1 MKYDQLTPLLE
12 RLDQAINSFP
22 KSTDEAT
29 VHYNTGKLVGIL
41 REKEIYD
48 VCKVGKEEYEL
59 VDKIDIELGG
69 VVKDLLYEKDLE
81 KSLEDYYRLE
91 RKINE
96 LTTGNLYIYA
106 KQGALSVISLY
117 YYKKQNWEKAI
128 DYTVECIALNDYLIQ
143 LGMNSLNLRVFE
155 QNKNISR
162 ILFRAKR
169 NTEAQ
174 ELLKRLFEYML
185 TGKSVGLYGGTLL
198 HKTYWEKVPIVR
210 ETYSYEMFCMIAEDM
225 IWFNKDNITEYFPSD
240 WFPVSDFDVDNPNR
254 QVLYNYM
261 YIVNQLKAENYE
273 DFIDSLIYYFS
284 EPISLY
290 YDLLKVS
297 LLLDTIKLVNKSNFH
312 LKAHL
317 RIKLVDFIHYQLI
330 ASERM
335 NAMIQATY
343 VDNIALK
350 ENAHIKN

>member
-1 MKYDQLTPLLE
+1 MKNEQLTQLLE
-12 RLDQAINSFP
+12 RLDHAVESFP

-29 VHYNTGKLVGIL
+29 VQYNTGKLVGIL

-48 VCKVGKEEYEL
+48 ICQVGKAEFDL
-59 VDKIDIELGG
+59 VDGIDIELGV
-69 VVKDLLYEKDLE
+69 VVKDILYERDLE

-96 LTTGNLYIYA
+96 TTSGNLYIYA

-162 ILFRAKR
+162 VLFRAKR
-169 NTEAQ
+169 NDEAQ
-174 ELLKRLFEYML
+174 ELLKRLFDYML
-185 TGKSVGLYGGTLL
+185 TGRSVGLFGGTFL
-198 HKTYWEKVPIVR
+198 HKAYWEKVPIVR

-225 IWFNKDNITEYFPSD
+225 IWFNKSDSLAYFPSD
-240 WFPVSDFDVDNPNR
+240 WFPENNFEVDNPNR

-261 YIVNQLKAENYE
+261 YIINQLKSENYE
-273 DFIDSLIYYFS
+273 DFIDSLIYYLN
-284 EPISLY
+284 EPITLY
-290 YDLLKVS
+290 YDILKIS
-297 LLLDTIKLVNKSNFH
+297 LILETVKLVESSSYNRKTE
-312 LKAHL
+312 L
-317 RIKLVDFIHYQLI
+317 RIKLIEFIQAKLHV
-330 ASERM
+330 SERM
-335 NAMIQATY
+335 IKMIHETY
-343 VDNIALK
+343 LNDIKLN
-350 ENAHIKN
+350 ENATI